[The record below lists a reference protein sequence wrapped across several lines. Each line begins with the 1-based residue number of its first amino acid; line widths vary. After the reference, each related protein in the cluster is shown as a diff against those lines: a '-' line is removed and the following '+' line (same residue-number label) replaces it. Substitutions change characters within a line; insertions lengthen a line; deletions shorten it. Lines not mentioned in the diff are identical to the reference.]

1 MLSPDRAYI
10 DILMRHTRRYKVVLA
25 TGIGSTAGVGWIIGS
40 WIGDPA
46 YAFKA
51 SAFFTALILAVLT
64 VAGADHPY
72 PRFGP
77 ANVVTTI
84 RAMLAAFGAG
94 LIGYPASSTVVWGVI
109 GLTTAMV
116 VLDGLDGR
124 LARATG
130 MTSAYGA
137 RFDMETDAAFILVL
151 SVLVW
156 QHGKAGVWVLMC
168 GLMRYAFAAAG
179 RLIPWM
185 AAPLR
190 ATLRGRIVAIFQ
202 LVGLGVALAPVVPV
216 RASTVVAALTLTA
229 LTWSFAI
236 DIAWLARQRKT

>member
-1 MLSPDRAYI
+1 MLAPRRAYV
-10 DILMRHTRRYKVVLA
+10 DILMRYARRYKVVLA
-25 TGIGSTAGVGWIIGS
+25 TGIGGTAGVGWIIGS

-46 YAFKA
+46 YPFKA
-51 SAFFTALILAVLT
+51 AAFFAFLIIAVLN

-84 RAMLAAFGAG
+84 RAMLAAYGAG
-94 LIGYPASSTVVWGVI
+94 LIGYPASSAVLWGVI

-137 RFDMETDAAFILVL
+137 RFDMEIDAAFILVL
-151 SVLVW
+151 SILVW
-156 QHGKAGVWVLMC
+156 QNGKAGAWVLMC
-168 GLMRYAFAAAG
+168 GLMRYAFVAIG
-179 RLIPWM
+179 RLLPWM
-185 AAPLR
+185 AVPLR
-190 ATLRGRIVAIFQ
+190 PTLRGRIVAVCQ
-202 LVGLGVALAPVVPV
+202 LVGLGLALAPVVAVP
-216 RASTVVAALTLTA
+216 ASALVAALTLAA
-229 LTWSFAI
+229 LAWSFAI
-236 DIAWLARQRKT
+236 DIAWLARQRQT

>member
-1 MLSPDRAYI
+1 
-10 DILMRHTRRYKVVLA
+10 MRYPHGYKVAIA
-25 TGIGSTAGVGWIIGS
+25 TGIGGTAVAGWIIGS

-46 YAFKA
+46 YVFKA
-51 SAFFTALILAVLT
+51 SAFFTILTVAVLS
-64 VAGADHPY
+64 VAGADHPH
-72 PRFGP
+72 PRFGA

-94 LIGYPASSTVVWGVI
+94 LIGYPALSSVMWAVI
-109 GLTTAMV
+109 ALTTAMV
-116 VLDGLDGR
+116 ILDGLDGR

-130 MTSAYGA
+130 MSSEYGA

-151 SVLVW
+151 SILVW

-168 GLMRYAFAAAG
+168 GLMRYVFVAAG
-179 RLIPWM
+179 WLMPWM

-190 ATLRGRIVAIFQ
+190 ATLRGRIVAVSQ
-202 LVGLGVALAPVVPV
+202 LVGLGVALAPIVPV
-216 RASTVVAALTLTA
+216 RASTVVASLTLAA

-236 DIAWLARQRKT
+236 DIAWLARPRHS